1 MTDQP
6 TQTTLMTH
14 DDVRNFN
21 PPADCLKGK
30 NILVT
35 GAGDG
40 IGKVAALTYAKY
52 GATVLLL
59 GKTASKLEE
68 VYDEIEAN
76 GGAEPAMLPMNLES
90 ASYTEMQQLAILV
103 EREVGHIDG
112 ILHNAGMLGVLTP
125 LEMYDPIIFEQVMKV
140 NFNATFM
147 LTQALFP
154 LLKAAQSG
162 SVVFTSSGVGSTP
175 RAFWGAYALSKLAVE
190 GMSDI
195 FTQETQKTTALRFN
209 CINPGAT
216 RTQMRAT
223 AYPSENPNTL
233 VAPEDLMNAYVAL
246 MTDAAAGIKGQV
258 IELQPK

>member
-246 MTDAAAGIKGQV
+246 MTDAAAGIKGEV

>member
-1 MTDQP
+1 MT
-6 TQTTLMTH
+6 LTH
-14 DDVRNFN
+14 DDIRNFQ
-21 PPADCLKGK
+21 PKPDCLKGK

-59 GKTASKLEE
+59 GKTTSKLEA
-68 VYDEIEAN
+68 VYDQIEAD
-76 GGAEPAMLPMNLES
+76 GGAQPAMLPMNLEN
-90 ASYTEMQQLAILV
+90 ASYPEMQQLAIMI
-103 EREVGHIDG
+103 EREVGHLDG
-112 ILHNAGMLGVLTP
+112 VLHNAGVLGVLTP

-162 SVVFTSSGVGSTP
+162 SVIFTSSGVGSQP

-195 FTQETQKTTALRFN
+195 FTQETQKTTTLRFN

-216 RTQMRAT
+216 RTQMRAS

-233 VAPEDLMNAYVAL
+233 LMPEALMNAYVGL
-246 MTDAAAGIKGQV
+246 MTDDMAGVKGQV
-258 IELQPK
+258 IGLQPK

>member
-1 MTDQP
+1 MTV
-6 TQTTLMTH
+6 TH
-14 DDVRNFN
+14 DDIRNFQ
-21 PPADCLKGK
+21 PKPDCLKGK

-59 GKTASKLEE
+59 GKTTSKLEA
-68 VYDEIEAN
+68 VYDQIEAD
-76 GGAEPAMLPMNLES
+76 GGAQPAMLPMNLEN
-90 ASYTEMQQLAILV
+90 ASYPEMQQLAIMI
-103 EREVGHIDG
+103 EREVGHLDG
-112 ILHNAGMLGVLTP
+112 VLHNAGVLGVLTP

-162 SVVFTSSGVGSTP
+162 SVIFTSSGVGSQP

-195 FTQETQKTTALRFN
+195 FTQETQKTTTLRFN

-216 RTQMRAT
+216 RTQMRAS

-233 VAPEDLMNAYVAL
+233 LMPEALMNAYVGL
-246 MTDAAAGIKGQV
+246 MTDEMAGVKGQV
-258 IELQPK
+258 IDLQPK

>member
-1 MTDQP
+1 MT
-6 TQTTLMTH
+6 LTH
-14 DDVRNFN
+14 DDIRNFQ
-21 PPADCLKGK
+21 PKPDCLKGK

-59 GKTASKLEE
+59 GKTTSKLEA
-68 VYDEIEAN
+68 VYDQIEAE
-76 GGAEPAMLPMNLES
+76 GGAQPAMLPMNLEN
-90 ASYTEMQQLAILV
+90 ASYPEMQQLAIMI
-103 EREVGHIDG
+103 EREVGHLDG
-112 ILHNAGMLGVLTP
+112 VLHNAGVLGVLTP

-162 SVVFTSSGVGSTP
+162 SVIFTSSGVGSQP

-195 FTQETQKTTALRFN
+195 WTQETQKTTTLRFN

-216 RTQMRAT
+216 RTQMRAS

-233 VAPEDLMNAYVAL
+233 LMPEALMNAYVGL
-246 MTDAAAGIKGQV
+246 MTDEMAGVKGQV
-258 IELQPK
+258 IGLQPK

>member
-162 SVVFTSSGVGSTP
+162 SMVFTSSGVGSTP

>member
-209 CINPGAT
+209 CINPSAT

>member
-1 MTDQP
+1 MTDSQL
-6 TQTTLMTH
+6 QTLMTH
-14 DDVRNFN
+14 DDVRHFT

-59 GKTASKLEE
+59 GKTANKLEA
-68 VYDEIEAN
+68 VYDDIEAH

-90 ASYTEMQQLAILV
+90 ASYTEMQQLAILI

-112 ILHNAGMLGVLTP
+112 LLHNAGLLGVLTP

-233 VAPEDLMNAYVAL
+233 VTPEDLMNGYVAL

-258 IELQPK
+258 LDLQPK